1 MQNEAN
7 TSFVELRRWVNDTN
21 EGLRKGIER
30 QPFLKL
36 VVIQVTGMIKQV
48 AKEIRVE
55 YPFHAS
61 ELEYIANQLFFERNG
76 WSYLNTCIF
85 GGLFYIVR
93 QVSHEEQ
100 NELWRNVH
108 PRIIKVSQSLY
119 ADGYYDSAAD
129 KALREV
135 ETYMRELY
143 AVLKPGK
150 GDPKEIN
157 TIKEALLSDNS
168 IYAFDHSTM
177 NGENYYKGIK
187 SLFDNAFLAYRNP
200 ASHRNADISRRQ
212 AFERIVLA
220 SQLMYVLDERK

>member
-1 MQNEAN
+1 MQNIQTNNLAK
-7 TSFVELRRWVNDTN
+7 LQKWINDTN
-21 EGLRKGIER
+21 NGIGR
-30 QPFLKL
+30 GMAGQPFLNPT
-36 VVIQVTGMIKQV
+36 VSQVKEMIKQV
-48 AKEIRVE
+48 TKEIRAE

-93 QVSHEEQ
+93 QVSHEEH